1 MRCFVQHFTFSKL
14 LFSINKLYCLVLGI
28 VLIKSLCS
36 GMLYLTGIIITFFLV
51 IILTSKKNKS
61 KADKILALWLFFTG
75 CHLILFYLHFNNEYV
90 EFPFLLGFEIPMPLV
105 QGPFLY
111 LYTSA
116 LTNQNRD
123 KKYNLLHFTPFII
136 TVLLLIPFFSLS
148 SHEKLDIYKNDG
160 KGYEQLL
167 LAVFI
172 SVVLSGTLYA
182 LLSLQKLSKHSKNIT
197 EQFSF
202 TEKINLRWLSYLILG
217 SSVIWVVV
225 IFFDDQYV
233 FSTVVLYLFFIGY
246 FGVKQ
251 VGIFTN
257 KPAAEN
263 NETEVLALETV
274 SAENQTE
281 KIKYEKSGLSNTEL
295 LAIHKNLTQLMEN
308 EKLFKNSELTLTQ
321 LSQTLNVHPNT
332 LSQVIN
338 SVEQKNFYDY
348 INFQRVEEFKKAM
361 ALPENQKFTLL
372 SLAFECGFN
381 SKTAFNRNFRK
392 VTGVSPS
399 EYLK

>member
-1 MRCFVQHFTFSKL
+1 
-14 LFSINKLYCLVLGI
+14 
-28 VLIKSLCS
+28 
-36 GMLYLTGIIITFFLV
+36 MLYLTGIIITFFLV

-61 KADKILALWLFFTG
+61 EADKILALWLFFTG
-75 CHLILFYLHFNNEYV
+75 FHLILFYLHFNNEYI

-116 LTNQNRD
+116 LTNQNHN
-123 KKYNLLHFTPFII
+123 KKYNLLHYTPFII
-136 TVLLLIPFFSLS
+136 TILLLLPFFGLS
-148 SHEKLDIYKNDG
+148 SDEKIDIYKNEG
-160 KGYEQLL
+160 KGYEPLL
-167 LAVFI
+167 LVVYIAVII
-172 SVVLSGTLYA
+172 SGILYA
-182 LLSLQKLSKHSKNIT
+182 LLSLQKLSKHRKNIT

-202 TEKINLRWLSYLILG
+202 TEKINLRWLIYLILG

-225 IFFDDQYV
+225 IFCDDPYI

-246 FGVKQ
+246 FGIKQ

-257 KPAAEN
+257 KPISEN
-263 NETEVLALETV
+263 NTTEVPSLENIPTEPQ
-274 SAENQTE
+274 SE

-308 EKLFKNSELTLTQ
+308 EKLYKNSELTLAE
-321 LSQTLNVHPNT
+321 LSQKLNLHSNI

-338 SVEQKNFYDY
+338 SAEGKNFYDY
-348 INFQRVEEFKKAM
+348 INYQRVEEFKKIIV
-361 ALPENQKFTLL
+361 LPENQKFTLL

>member
-1 MRCFVQHFTFSKL
+1 MF
-14 LFSINKLYCLVLGI
+14 
-28 VLIKSLCS
+28 
-36 GMLYLTGIIITFFLV
+36 YLTGIIITFFLV

-61 KADKILALWLFFTG
+61 QADKILSLWLFFTG
-75 CHLILFYLHFNNEYV
+75 FHLILFYLHFNNESIK
-90 EFPFLLGFEIPMPLV
+90 FPFLLGCEIPMPLV

-116 LTNQNRD
+116 LTNQDHN
-123 KKYNLLHFTPFII
+123 KKYNLLHFVPFGIAI
-136 TVLLLIPFFSLS
+136 LLLLPFFGLS
-148 SHEKLDIYKNDG
+148 PHEKIDIYKNEG

-167 LAVFI
+167 LIIYI
-172 SVVLSGTLYA
+172 SVIISGILYA
-182 LLSLQKLSKHSKNIT
+182 LFSLQKLSKHRKNIT

-217 SSVIWVVV
+217 SGLIWVVV
-225 IFFDDQYV
+225 IFCDDQYIY
-233 FSTVVLYLFFIGY
+233 STVVLYLLFIGY
-246 FGVKQ
+246 FGIKQ

-257 KPAAEN
+257 KPISEN
-263 NETEVLALETV
+263 NQTEVLVLETIA
-274 SAENQTE
+274 AEVKSE
-281 KIKYEKSGLSNTEL
+281 KIKYEKSGLGNTEL
-295 LAIHKNLTQLMEN
+295 LTIHKNLTELMEN
-308 EKLFKNSELTLTQ
+308 EKLFKNSEVTLSE
-321 LSQTLNVHPNT
+321 LSQKLNIHPNI

-348 INFQRVEEFKKAM
+348 INYQRVEEFKRII

-392 VTGVSPS
+392 VTGLSPS